1 MTRSYFSRKVQEN
14 RHSGI
19 LFFIYLFPKKSL
31 ASLLLLNEV

>member
-19 LFFIYLFPKKSL
+19 LFFYIFVSQEKFSKYIVMK
-31 ASLLLLNEV
+31 EV